1 MLRYSTAYVY
11 VNWKTQ
17 IKYTATNN
25 RHLFIAIAIQTD
37 LPNLLLPMQ
46 LHN

>member
-17 IKYTATNN
+17 IKRAKNC
-25 RHLFIAIAIQTD
+25 
-37 LPNLLLPMQ
+37 MQ
-46 LHN
+46 LRPILKHLPH